1 MNRLHR
7 RWVLALLLGLAP
19 ALGAHE
25 LEGNRATVVLRDGE
39 HVQLSLYVDLAQALA
54 QALAP
59 EQSVSEFLLAAAAM
73 PPEAFADWYHDGV
86 LRLQKD
92 TVVKDADGQRLTVT
106 HWQWPAAED
115 LRQSLQT
122 WTMEALV
129 APEAHRHPTVSVVR
143 AEVSRQAM
151 RGLSLGLPRALGD
164 VLVVWYQPQQQM
176 LEAGIEGQLRFADPA
191 R

>member
-1 MNRLHR
+1 ML
-7 RWVLALLLGLAP
+7 WLLLGWPA

-25 LEGNRATVVLRDGE
+25 LQANRATLVLRDRQ
-39 HVQLSLYVDLAQALA
+39 HVQLSLYVDLIPALA

-59 EQSVSEFLLAAAAM
+59 EQPASEFLLAAAAM

-129 APEAHRHPTVSVVR
+129 APTAHHHAIISEVR
-143 AEVSRQAM
+143 AEASAGRVMS
-151 RGLSLGLPRALGD
+151 GLSLRLPTAFGD
-164 VLVVWYQPQQQM
+164 VLVVWYQPQQQV
-176 LEAGIEGQLRFADPA
+176 LQAGTEGQLRFTDPA